1 MREGHFIKK
10 NKARWEGYQE
20 PSDDPD
26 ELAKRFTHLV
36 DDLGYAK
43 THYPFSKV
51 VQYINGMAA
60 GIYLSIYK
68 NKKEKSHRFIT
79 FFTTELPLILYD
91 QRRVLLFAC
100 LFFLAFV
107 AMGVFS
113 AWSEPDFVR
122 NVLGDAYVNMTEENM
137 AKGDPFGVY
146 KEGNEF
152 IMFIQIAWN
161 NIRVSLLCF
170 ALGIFCSVGTIWM
183 LFRNGLMVGV
193 FEQMFF
199 AHDVGLQSILV
210 VFIHGTLELSSIVIA
225 GAAGMMM
232 GNAILF
238 PKTFSRAN
246 ALKKGAKD
254 GIKVLISLIPVFIV
268 AAFFEGYVTR
278 HTNMPIA
285 LSLLILGASLFF
297 ILWYFVGYPRK
308 VHRRLLKKQP
318 AATPLVAYQEQ
329 PGLNA
334 H

>member
-1 MREGHFIKK
+1 MREGHFIKR
-10 NKARWEGYQE
+10 NKERWEQYQE

-26 ELAKRFTHLV
+26 ELAKRFTYLV

-51 VQYINGMAA
+51 VQYINSMAS

-68 NKKEKSHRFIT
+68 NKKERSHRFIT
-79 FFTTELPLILYD
+79 FFSTELPLILYNH
-91 QRRVLLFAC
+91 RRTLLFAC
-100 LFFLAFV
+100 LFFLAFI
-107 AMGVFS
+107 AIGLFS
-113 AWSEPDFVR
+113 AWKDPGFVR
-122 NVLGDAYVNMTEENM
+122 SVLGDGYVNMTEENI

-146 KEGNEF
+146 KDENAF
-152 IMFIQIAWN
+152 IMFVQIAWN

-199 AHDVGLQSILV
+199 TNDVGFQSILV

-238 PKTFSRAN
+238 PKTFSRII
-246 ALKKGAKD
+246 ALKNGAKD

-278 HTNMPIA
+278 HTDMPIV
-285 LSLLILGASLFF
+285 LSLLVLGVSLLF
-297 ILWYFVGYPRK
+297 ILWYFAWYPRK
-308 VHRRLLKKQP
+308 VNQRLLKKQP
-318 AATPLVAYQEQ
+318 PVTPLITYQE
-329 PGLNA
+329 
-334 H
+334 HHT